1 MGVGTAL
8 TGNDLFPRF
17 SQAEFD
23 RRHRA
28 VRQAMVREDLECLLV
43 YGGPGAPEI
52 SYLINYLP
60 ASPCWLVFPRQG
72 AFVRSRPVRQPSPA
86 AGSCWGASG

>member
-1 MGVGTAL
+1 MVAGADL

-28 VRQAMVREDLECLLV
+28 VRQAMAQEVKPN
-43 YGGPGAPEI
+43 GGEP
-52 SYLINYLP
+52 LHNYP
-60 ASPCWLVFPRQG
+60 FKFPVCG
-72 AFVRSRPVRQPSPA
+72 L
-86 AGSCWGASG
+86 